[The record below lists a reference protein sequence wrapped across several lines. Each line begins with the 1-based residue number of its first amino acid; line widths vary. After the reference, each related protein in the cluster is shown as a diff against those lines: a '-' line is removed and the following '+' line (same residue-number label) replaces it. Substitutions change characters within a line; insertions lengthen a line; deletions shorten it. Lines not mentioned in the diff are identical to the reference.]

1 MDDHQEAEQPTGYM
15 ERTRQY
21 YRALGYKSDYVWST
35 FDEVPFARLA
45 VPLSDAKLALL
56 TTASPPG
63 LSNRDAQGR
72 KQVWFGAVTAAPEA
86 FETEMAWDRDSTH
99 TDDRETFLPI
109 AAASNLAEDG
119 LFAGLTEHFIGV
131 PTKYS
136 QSQTIMDDAPEILA
150 RLRAD
155 GADAAILAA
164 L

>member
-1 MDDHQEAEQPTGYM
+1 MDEQQTSEQPTGYM

-35 FDEVPFARLA
+35 YDEVPFVRLGA
-45 VPLSDAKLALL
+45 PMSDVKLALL

-63 LSNRDAQGR
+63 FTNRDAQGR
-72 KQVWFGAVTAAPEA
+72 KHVWVGSVTSPPETFG
-86 FETEMAWDRDSTH
+86 TEMAWDRDSTH
-99 TDDRETFLPI
+99 TDDPETFLPLK
-109 AAASNLAEDG
+109 AASALAKDG

-136 QSQTIMDDAPEILA
+136 QSQTITIDAPDILE

-155 GADAAILAA
+155 GAQAAVLAA